1 MNDSQQNNSGALPL
15 IILGIAFMGLA
26 FYGLWHFKH
35 AAIAKAYMKW
45 RYLEVL
51 PFSLLFDYAEG
62 VKLGLRDA
70 IENSERVPFAA
81 LRIAGNQVG
90 VFYVPIVIGLAAYS
104 IRRALATPILKS
116 YRVHD
121 SKSLMEAQARVFPS
135 ILPVIDLDLTDDTS
149 ARWAVS
155 RRPEE
160 FARDH
165 GLVADGKFNR
175 QRAKIV
181 FLEQLGRWIK
191 HPDQLYHHEKAL
203 FSVFAARIIDGREA
217 SKALLDGLNRSARNK
232 DSRPNY
238 KLAQQAYT
246 KYRQHPDMLAM
257 LRQHPYSRTFLFAL
271 LLKARETGVLASS
284 EFLWLKPNDR
294 MLWYPLNSAG
304 RKTPFV
310 DGAAVFSQYQAERV
324 AADAN
329 RELVEPYIERAID
342 GLATYLKKIGITDED
357 TNDSYNPT

>member
-1 MNDSQQNNSGALPL
+1 
-15 IILGIAFMGLA
+15 MGLA

-35 AAIAKAYMKW
+35 AALAAAYMKW
-45 RYLEVL
+45 RHAEVL
-51 PFSLLFDYAEG
+51 PFAAIFDHAEAIRQ
-62 VKLGLRDA
+62 GLRNA
-70 IENSERVPFAA
+70 ITHSDQVPFSA
-81 LRIAGNQVG
+81 LRAAGNQVG
-90 VFYVPIVIGLAAYS
+90 VFYVPFVIAVAAYT
-104 IRRALATPILKS
+104 IRRAMKTPILKS

-121 SKSLMEAQARVFPS
+121 SKSLMEAQARTFPA
-135 ILPVIDLDLTDDTS
+135 ILPVIDIDLTDDTS

-160 FARDH
+160 FANDN
-165 GLVADGKFNR
+165 GLIADGKFNR

-203 FSVFAARIIDGREA
+203 FSVFAARILDGREA
-217 SKALLDGLNRSARNK
+217 SQALLDALNRSARNK

-238 KLAQQAYT
+238 KLVQETYI
-246 KYRQHPDMLAM
+246 KYRQHPDMLNM
-257 LRQHPYSRTFLFAL
+257 LRKHPYTRTFLFAL
-271 LLKARETGVLASS
+271 LLKARETGVLPSS
-284 EFLWLKPNDR
+284 EFIWLKPNDR

-310 DGAAVFSQYQAERV
+310 DAAAVFAQYQAERV

-329 RELVEPYIERAID
+329 RELTEPYVERAID
-342 GLATYLKKIGITDED
+342 GLATYLKKIGITNED
-357 TNDSYNPT
+357 TNESYYPT